1 MTEKLQKNKI
11 AVLMATFNGAKF
23 IEAQIESILK
33 QKDIILDLFFSDDA
47 SLDDTVLI
55 LKNYAVKYSNVNIIN
70 EQRVGGP
77 AKNFYTLI
85 KTINANDYDYVVLA
99 DQDDLWPEYRIS
111 RGIDQLKF
119 HQADAY
125 SSDVIAVDEQGQIK
139 KIIKKSSPQKKFDY
153 IFETPGPGCSFI
165 FNRHFCQFLQTQL
178 NEKILNFPYHDW
190 LIYAL
195 ARQNKFKWIIDDA
208 PNLFYRQHEHN
219 FMGANFGLRSRLKR
233 LNRILFGEYYK
244 ELIQLYSILNPNR
257 RSLNFL
263 KVWFFIINFMHTRRK
278 FRHALLMIPFLLIVS
293 IQKNEI

>member
-1 MTEKLQKNKI
+1 MTKI
-11 AVLMATFNGAKF
+11 AVLCATFNGEKYLDD
-23 IEAQIESILK
+23 QIQSILE
-33 QKDIILDLFFSDDA
+33 QKEVEIDLIISDDA
-47 SLDDTVLI
+47 STDTTPQI
-55 LKNYAVKYSNVNIIN
+55 IRKYHTQYPNIIICN
-70 EQRVGGP
+70 ERRVGGP
-77 AKNFYTLI
+77 AKNFFMLI
-85 KTINANDYDYVVLA
+85 CNTNLDNYDYIALA
-99 DQDDLWPEYRIS
+99 DQDDLWPEYRLS

-125 SSDVIAVDEQGQIK
+125 SSDVIAVDEQVKIK

-165 FNRHFCQFLQTQL
+165 FTRHFCQFLQTKL
-178 NEKILNFPYHDW
+178 NEQILNFPYHDW

-208 PNLFYRQHEHN
+208 PNLFYRQHERN

-244 ELIQLYSILNPNR
+244 ELIQLYTILNPTR

-263 KVWFFIINFMHTRRK
+263 KVWFFIINFVQTRRK
-278 FRHALLMIPFLLIVS
+278 LRHALLMIPFLLIVS

>member
-1 MTEKLQKNKI
+1 MTKI
-11 AVLMATFNGAKF
+11 AVLCATFNGEKYLDT
-23 IEAQIESILK
+23 QIQSILE
-33 QKDIILDLFFSDDA
+33 QKEVEIDLIFSDDG
-47 SLDDTVLI
+47 STDTTPQLI
-55 LKNYAVKYSNVNIIN
+55 RKYATQFSNVSICN
-70 EQRVGGP
+70 EERVGGP
-77 AKNFYTLI
+77 AKNFYHLI
-85 KTINANDYDYVVLA
+85 NTINVNNYDYVVLA

-125 SSDVIAVDEQGQIK
+125 SSDVIAVDEQAQIK

-178 NEKILNFPYHDW
+178 NDKILNFPYHDW

-195 ARQNKFKWIIDDA
+195 ARHHQFKWIIDDA

-219 FMGANFGLRSRLKR
+219 FMGANFGLQSRLKR

-244 ELIQLYSILNPNR
+244 ELIQLYSILNPNK

-263 KVWFFIINFMHTRRK
+263 MVWFFIINFVQTRRK
-278 FRHALLMIPFLLIVS
+278 LSHALLMIPFLLIVT

>member
-1 MTEKLQKNKI
+1 MKTEPKKNI
-11 AVLMATFNGAKF
+11 AILCATFNGEKYLD
-23 IEAQIESILK
+23 QQLKSILN
-33 QKDIILDLFFSDDA
+33 QKDVELDLIISDDG
-47 SLDDTVLI
+47 STDKTI
-55 LKNYAVKYSNVNIIN
+55 NIIRKYVRSNSNVVLLN
-70 EQRVGGP
+70 ERRIGGP
-77 AKNFYTLI
+77 AKNFYHLI
-85 KTINANDYDYVVLA
+85 QSINIKKYDYFALA

-111 RGIDQLKF
+111 RGINQLKL
-119 HQADAY
+119 HQAEAY
-125 SSDVIAVDEQGQIK
+125 SSDVIAVDEQVQIK

-165 FNRHFCQFLQTQL
+165 FTRHFCQFLQTKL
-178 NEKILNFPYHDW
+178 NGKVLVFPYHDW

-208 PNLFYRQHEHN
+208 PNLLYRQHEHN

-244 ELIQLYSILNPNR
+244 ELIQLYSILNPTR

-263 KVWFFIINFMHTRRK
+263 KVWFFIMNFSHTRRK

>member
-1 MTEKLQKNKI
+1 MSKSSLKVAILLATYNGEKYLEEQ
-11 AVLMATFNGAKF
+11 LR
-23 IEAQIESILK
+23 SILN
-33 QKDIILDLFFSDDA
+33 QKDVEIYIFISDDG
-47 SLDDTVLI
+47 STDTT
-55 LKNYAVKYSNVNIIN
+55 LKIIRKYADQYPNIIISN

-77 AKNFYTLI
+77 AKNFYQLI
-85 KTINANDYDYVVLA
+85 KKINVNDYDYVALA
-99 DQDDLWPEYRIS
+99 DQDDLWLEYRLS

-119 HQADAY
+119 YQADAY
-125 SSDVIAVDEQGQIK
+125 SSDVIAVDEQAQIK

-165 FNRHFCQFLQTQL
+165 FTRHFCQFLKTEL

-195 ARQNKFKWIIDDA
+195 ARHHDFKWIIDDA
-208 PNLFYRQHEHN
+208 PNLLYRQHEHN

-244 ELIQLYSILNPNR
+244 ELIQLYSILNPTR

-263 KVWFFIINFMHTRRK
+263 KVWFFIINFTHTRRK

>member
-1 MTEKLQKNKI
+1 MSKSSLKVAILLATYNGEKYLEEQ
-11 AVLMATFNGAKF
+11 LR
-23 IEAQIESILK
+23 SILN
-33 QKDIILDLFFSDDA
+33 QKDVEIYIFISDDG
-47 SLDDTVLI
+47 STDTT
-55 LKNYAVKYSNVNIIN
+55 LKIIRKYADQYPNIIISN

-77 AKNFYTLI
+77 AKNFYQLI
-85 KTINANDYDYVVLA
+85 KKINVNDYDYLALA
-99 DQDDLWPEYRIS
+99 DQDDLWPEYRLS

-119 HQADAY
+119 YQADAY
-125 SSDVIAVDEQGQIK
+125 SSDVIAVDEQAQIK

-165 FNRHFCQFLQTQL
+165 FTRHFCQFLKTEL

-195 ARQNKFKWIIDDA
+195 ARHHDFKWIIDDA
-208 PNLFYRQHEHN
+208 PNLLYRQHEHN

-244 ELIQLYSILNPNR
+244 ELIQLYSILNPTR

-263 KVWFFIINFMHTRRK
+263 KVWFFIINFTHTRRK

>member
-1 MTEKLQKNKI
+1 
-11 AVLMATFNGAKF
+11 MATFNGAKF
-23 IEAQIESILK
+23 IEAQIESILN
-33 QKDIILDLFFSDDA
+33 QKDIILDLFLSDDA

-139 KIIKKSSPQKKFDY
+139 KILKKSSPQKKFDY

-165 FNRHFCQFLQTQL
+165 FNRRFCQFLQTQL

-195 ARQNKFKWIIDDA
+195 ARHHQFKWIIDDA

-244 ELIQLYSILNPNR
+244 ELIQLYSILNPNK

-263 KVWFFIINFMHTRRK
+263 KVWFFIINFVQTRRK
-278 FRHALLMIPFLLIVS
+278 LRHALLMIPFLLIVS